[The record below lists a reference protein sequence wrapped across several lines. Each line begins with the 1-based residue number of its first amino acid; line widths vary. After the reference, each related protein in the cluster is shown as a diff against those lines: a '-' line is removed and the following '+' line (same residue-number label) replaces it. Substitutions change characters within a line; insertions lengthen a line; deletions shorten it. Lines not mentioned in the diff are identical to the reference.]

1 MAQQDKEEKKRKLT
15 NKEKVFID
23 EYLKCFNGADA
34 ARKAG
39 YSEASIY
46 SIAYEN
52 LRKPEIREELD
63 RRMEEV
69 HMSSAEVL
77 ARLSDQARGSHRP
90 FVRISDDGFVYFD
103 FSNPEAIDNL
113 HLVKKIETKRSR
125 RVEGKGEDAEN
136 WEDEWVKVELH
147 DPQGAL
153 AMLGKYHKLF
163 VDRKEHSGPNGGPI
177 PISTSNTDMKVL
189 KEYLTNDDLNILQK
203 AAEVI
208 ERAQLAHAIAVEG
221 RDRSGKT
228 KQKP

>member
-1 MAQQDKEEKKRKLT
+1 MAEEEKKEKKQKLT

-23 EYLKCFNGADA
+23 EYLKCFSGADA

-39 YSEASIY
+39 YSENSIY
-46 SIAYEN
+46 TIASEN
-52 LRKPEIREELD
+52 MRKPHIRAEID
-63 RRMEEV
+63 SRMAEI

-90 FVRISDDGFVYFD
+90 FMKISEDGFVYFD
-103 FSNPEAIDNL
+103 FSNPEAIDNM
-113 HLVKKIETKRSR
+113 HLVKKIETKRTR
-125 RVEGKGEDAEN
+125 RLEGKGEDAEN
-136 WEDEWVKVELH
+136 WEDEWVRVELH

-177 PISTSNTDMKVL
+177 PISATSTDMKVL

-208 ERAQLAHAIAVEG
+208 ERAQLAHTIAVEG
-221 RDRSGKT
+221 GNRSGKI
-228 KQKP
+228 KPKS